1 LTNHLS
7 HWDMNRSC
15 ARNDTAVP
23 GPRRVAAVDYGTRS
37 VGLALADP
45 LRIFAQPCG
54 AFSQEEAV
62 RRLHMLHEREGLETV
77 IVGWPLLESGA
88 EGRATARVQQ
98 YINRLRKVLPGV
110 RLQKWDER
118 FTSEEARDRLAQ
130 RKQRASKARVDVL
143 AAGIILQEYLD
154 HCTG

>member
-1 LTNHLS
+1 MNH
-7 HWDMNRSC
+7 SC
-15 ARNDTAVP
+15 ARSDDTLP
-23 GPRRVAAVDYGTRS
+23 SPRRVVAVDYGTRS

-45 LRIFAQPCG
+45 LRIFAQPYG

-62 RRLHMLHEREGLETV
+62 RRLYMLHEREGLEV
-77 IVGWPLLESGA
+77 VVVGWPLLESGA
-88 EGRATARVQQ
+88 EGRATERVQQ

-118 FTSEEARDRLAQ
+118 FTSEEARDILAQ
-130 RKQRASKARVDVL
+130 RKQRTSKARVDAL

-154 HCTG
+154 HCGG